1 MLREYGFEMPEI
13 WGYQAEVF
21 YDGKLM
27 REFRNVLD
35 ERHRK
40 LKAQLEFNAKQKA
53 SIMGEIEAF
62 SAKYPG
68 YIT

>member
-1 MLREYGFEMPEI
+1 MPEI

-62 SAKYPG
+62 SARYPG
-68 YIT
+68 YIS

>member
-1 MLREYGFEMPEI
+1 
-13 WGYQAEVF
+13 
-21 YDGKLM
+21 M
-27 REFRNVLD
+27 RELRNVLD

-62 SAKYPG
+62 SARYPG
-68 YIT
+68 YIS